1 MALKV
6 GDRVKVVTREVNA
19 EDAKTGLY
27 FVYFGGLTGAV
38 DTVFDDDSICVNV
51 DLDSL
56 TEAARDR
63 HLALQEAERQ
73 KWIDS
78 LSAEARSRL
87 TPEQQQLK
95 MSYKILVGK
104 NDLEPIKGGE
114 PSAKPKPPAASATAK
129 PASEAKDSKPADGK
143 QSSAKAEPED
153 DVEEPPPQRLSE
165 ADLAAKEEE
174 FLRSLKQS
182 D

>member
-6 GDRVKVVTREVNA
+6 GDRVRVVSREVNA
-19 EDAKTGLY
+19 DDAKTELY
-27 FVYFGGLTGAV
+27 FEYFGGLTGAV
-38 DTVFDDDSICVNV
+38 DSVFDDGSICVNV

-63 HLALQEAERQ
+63 HLAMQEAERQ
-73 KWIDS
+73 KWLDG
-78 LSAEARSRL
+78 LSGEARSRL

-95 MSYKILVGK
+95 MSYKILVDK
-104 NDLEPIKGGE
+104 KDLEPIKGGE
-114 PSAKPKPPAASATAK
+114 PSARPKPPSTSAPAKPIGEAK
-129 PASEAKDSKPADGK
+129 PASPKPA
-143 QSSAKAEPED
+143 SPKAERED

-174 FLRSLKQS
+174 FLRSLQKP